1 MRIGINA
8 RNILPGKLEG
18 FGHYSLEVI
27 SRIVQRHPEHQFVL
41 FFDRKVVLPFEK
53 TPNVEIVTVFPPTRH
68 PLLWVWWFNFALPKQ
83 FKKHQIDFFW
93 SPDGYLSLRTDVPQM
108 ATIHDINFEH
118 HPEDMPAN
126 VSKYFRQYFPQF
138 AAKAQHILTVSNYS
152 KTDLVKTYLVPES
165 KITAIHNG
173 VSGVYQP
180 LAEDEKI
187 SIQQEITQGRP
198 YILFVGSLH
207 PRKNVQRLLS
217 AFDRLSGEFPSVD
230 LVIVGSAM
238 WKEKFLTIPEKISN
252 RLHFTGHLPL
262 DKLAKVMGAA
272 DIFAFVP
279 YFEGFG
285 IPVVEAMRCGIPILA
300 ANTTSLPEV
309 AENAAIYCDPFSVD
323 DITAQLRELLKNPT
337 LRTQLAQI
345 GLERSQQFSWDKTA
359 EQVWE
364 AIELQIQEKC

>member
-1 MRIGINA
+1 
-8 RNILPGKLEG
+8 
-18 FGHYSLEVI
+18 
-27 SRIVQRHPEHQFVL
+27 
-41 FFDRKVVLPFEK
+41 
-53 TPNVEIVTVFPPTRH
+53 
-68 PLLWVWWFNFALPKQ
+68 
-83 FKKHQIDFFW
+83 
-93 SPDGYLSLRTDVPQM
+93 
-108 ATIHDINFEH
+108 
-118 HPEDMPAN
+118 
-126 VSKYFRQYFPQF
+126 
-138 AAKAQHILTVSNYS
+138 
-152 KTDLVKTYLVPES
+152 
-165 KITAIHNG
+165 

-187 SIQQEITQGRP
+187 NIQQEITQGRP

-309 AENAAIYCDPFSVD
+309 DENAAIYCDPFSVY